1 MHTNLLYLLEHLFNG
16 ILTVLMMLFLLRV
29 LMQLFVAPEESRLLA
44 FSIAVTEIVV
54 APVRAIFDR
63 FGIGEDSMI
72 DLPFLAALFFLVLL
86 SAFL

>member
-1 MHTNLLYLLEHLFNG
+1 MHTNLLYLLDHLSNG
-16 ILTVLMMLFLLRV
+16 ILTVLMLLFLLRV
-29 LMQLFVAPEESRLLA
+29 LMQFFLVPEENRLFA

-54 APVRAIFDR
+54 APMRAIFDR

-72 DLPFLAALFFLVLL
+72 DLPFLASLFFLVLL